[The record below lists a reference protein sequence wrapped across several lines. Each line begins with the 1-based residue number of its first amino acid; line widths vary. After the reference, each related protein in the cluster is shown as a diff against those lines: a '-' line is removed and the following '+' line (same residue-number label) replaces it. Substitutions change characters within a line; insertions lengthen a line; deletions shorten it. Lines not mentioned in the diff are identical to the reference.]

1 MDIANPRI
9 PRFFTFDVIQQE
21 PELEDVEWYRMWNR
35 AIFNV
40 EKLNVSTK
48 SLVSLDFV
56 VRVDHELLLRV
67 HEVVFRY

>member
-21 PELEDVEWYRMWNR
+21 PELEDVEWYRMRNR

-40 EKLNVSTK
+40 EKLNVISK

-67 HEVVFRY
+67 NEVVF